1 MSNAVITPSRFSG
14 QVTIPPSKS
23 AAHRAILCAALAHG
37 VSKIKNIA
45 LSDDIQATIGAVKA
59 MGSKVLFSDGVL
71 TVDTTENLI
80 FPLGEATVPQSQTA
94 EINCRES
101 GSTLR
106 FLIPVLGAIGL
117 PASFQG
123 SGRLP
128 ERPIGSYLECLPEH
142 GLSMETRGG
151 LPLSLQGRLEP
162 GKYLLPGNI
171 SSQFITGLLF
181 ALPLLDGGSEILLTS
196 PLESRGYVD
205 MTIAILREFGVEI
218 ASADNGWHIPGGQSY
233 QPREYTVEGDWSQAA
248 FFLAAGAVNGKVS
261 VGGLQKDSRQGDK
274 AAAELFSRFG
284 AHIHWEGD
292 LLVAE
297 PGDLNGIT
305 IDASQIPDLVPILAA
320 VGSLAKGHTSILNAS
335 RLRLKESDR
344 LCAMADGLNR
354 MGAQVWETPG
364 GLEIDGT
371 DCLKP
376 CTAYG
381 FHDHRIVMALSVL
394 AARAEGKVT
403 VTDAESVQ
411 KSYPNFF
418 EDYARI
424 GGIADVV

>member
-23 AAHRAILCAALAHG
+23 AAHRAILCAALARG
-37 VSKIKNIA
+37 VSVIRNIS
-45 LSDDIQATIGAVKA
+45 LSDDIQATVGAVRA
-59 MGSKVLFSDGVL
+59 MGGKVFFSDGVL
-71 TVDTTENLI
+71 TIDTAENPVVPI
-80 FPLGEATVPQSQTA
+80 GETPVPQSPA
-94 EINCRES
+94 VEINCRES

-106 FLIPVLGAIGL
+106 FLIPILGAIGL

-123 SGRLP
+123 TGRLP
-128 ERPIGSYLECLPEH
+128 ERPIGCYLECLPEH
-142 GLSMETRGG
+142 GLSMETDGG
-151 LPLSLQGRLEP
+151 LPLSVRGRLKP
-162 GKYLLPGNI
+162 GKYMLPGNI
-171 SSQFITGLLF
+171 SSQFITGLLL
-181 ALPLLDGGSEILLTS
+181 ALPLLDGGSDIVLTS
-196 PLESRGYVD
+196 PLESSGYVD
-205 MTIAILREFGVEI
+205 MTIAILREFGVELT
-218 ASADNGWHIPGGQSY
+218 SAGNGWHIPGGQKY
-233 QPREYTVEGDWSQAA
+233 RPREYTVEGDWSQAA
-248 FFLAAGAVNGKVS
+248 FFLAAGAMNGRIAVL
-261 VGGLQKDSRQGDK
+261 GLQRDSHQGDK

-284 AHIHWEGD
+284 ARIHWEGD
-292 LLVAE
+292 FLVAE
-297 PGDLNGIT
+297 PGELNGVT

-320 VGSLAKGHTSILNAS
+320 VGSFAKGHTSILNAS

-364 GLEIDGT
+364 GLEIDGA
-371 DCLKP
+371 DRLKS

-394 AARAEGKVT
+394 AASAEGKVT